1 MEDFFRTILV
11 IIVSI
16 FNGFLNLLPFLL
28 FVLYMLF
35 MFVLI
40 SLVSFLL
47 IVFIAFAIANIIAK
61 SSYLK
66 LRQKCLYGDYDFVIS
81 KGPKLVTWY
90 SFVSK
95 MLPLSNARKIIDALN
110 IFLAISF
117 LSKDNSEKFLYYINR
132 VNKNVDHKEFWI
144 SIYYLLQKNVKLA
157 EDHYKNLCESK
168 TPQEDMICF
177 LDAMFLYETGNPE
190 QAREKMNMVHSK
202 LNYKFTQEIAH
213 KII

>member
-1 MEDFFRTILV
+1 MYEFFRIILV
-11 IIVSI
+11 IIASI
-16 FNGFLNLLPFLL
+16 FNGFLNLLPLFLFIL
-28 FVLYMLF
+28 SMLF
-35 MFVLI
+35 MLVLI
-40 SLVSFLL
+40 FLL
-47 IVFIAFAIANIIAK
+47 IAIVTFAVANIIAK

-66 LRQKCLYGDYDFVIS
+66 LRQKCLFGDYDFVIS
-81 KGPKLVTWY
+81 KGPKLITWY

-132 VNKNVDHKEFWI
+132 VNKTVDHKEFWI